1 MSALLALALLC
12 QTGLDDPPPEPGPRS
27 GLEVGVI
34 FLRLDSALGA
44 ESGFEPGYEVAFQMT
59 RPEKGHTIGL
69 RAYYRAWEVTFNEFE
84 QVPTEL
90 DGDVQQLGVDL
101 AVAYP
106 LIGSLSFVVELG
118 GGGMRIEHDEDQD
131 DSWFFETA
139 GYLRLDLFAGLYIQA
154 GGGAFA
160 AFTEFGGQSD
170 DTDHISWIARGSAG
184 FEISF

>member
-1 MSALLALALLC
+1 MTFLLVVTLVTQA
-12 QTGLDDPPPEPGPRS
+12 GLQDPPPEPGPVS
-27 GLEVGVI
+27 GLEAGII
-34 FLRLDSALGA
+34 FLRLDSVLGA
-44 ESGFEPGYEVAFQMT
+44 EGGFEPGYEIAFHMT
-59 RPEKGHTIGL
+59 RPEKGYTIGL
-69 RAYYRAWEVTFNEFE
+69 RAYYRAWDVTFGEFE
-84 QVPTEL
+84 QQPADL

-101 AVAYP
+101 VVTYP
-106 LIGSLSFVVELG
+106 LLGPLSLGIELG